1 MDNVIRGFINKVAI
15 NPNMVKVLVE
25 VLCFLIIFILQ
36 GEINEEYAA
45 TLRQFNDQLD
55 FVEEEKDLVHFFQY
69 FYS

>member
-55 FVEEEKDLVHFFQY
+55 FVEEEKDLVYFFLY

>member
-55 FVEEEKDLVHFFQY
+55 FVEEEKDLVYFFLC

>member
-69 FYS
+69 FNS

>member
-25 VLCFLIIFILQ
+25 VLVFFIIFILQ

-55 FVEEEKDLVHFFQY
+55 FVEEEKDLVYFFQY